1 MIAVMYVRW
10 IAMVV
15 LLIACRREPPP
26 TRERTGSAAS
36 AAAGSAAGGSAASG
50 SGAVDGGG
58 SDAVAEVEL
67 LHGVAS
73 TVQVSSTVKNRAILP
88 EHLVDGD
95 FKTAWNSVTGE
106 LVGAWF
112 EVSVE
117 DGARIRELRMTVG
130 HTGSGSKG
138 EDYFVMNPRIKA
150 VDVVADGKA
159 AGRVKLDVGRRAL
172 QIIAVPAAQ
181 RVRVVVAEVVPGSK
195 KAWREVSVSELEA
208 WGTPPPG
215 WGPPAKPRVP
225 TVEVAQAAAAANDP
239 CDGIEAERA
248 AFQEAHKNDVYTH
261 PDHSYPPACETVAV
275 TPPRDPAWPHAIQWC
290 DVYDEIYGPTT
301 CHLQL
306 GGEHGADELSLESQH
321 ASARIQVLELTT
333 ADVVPGGER
342 ELVARFGLGG
352 DEYVGVCR
360 ASPTV
365 ACTAPMQI
373 AASVWRTSFRFQ
385 GGKLVRATAE
395 GDPPPELLKPEPIAF
410 R

>member
-1 MIAVMYVRW
+1 
-10 IAMVV
+10 MVA
-15 LLIACRREPPP
+15 LLIACHREPPP
-26 TRERTGSAAS
+26 TGTGTGSAERPARGAEGS
-36 AAAGSAAGGSAASG
+36 GSAAGGSEL
-50 SGAVDGGG
+50 VDGRG
-58 SDAVAEVEL
+58 SDAVAQVEL

-73 TVQVSSTVKNRAILP
+73 TVQVSSTVKNRSILP

-106 LVGAWF
+106 LVGAWL

-117 DGARIRELRMTVG
+117 DGAHIQELRMTVG
-130 HTGSGSKG
+130 HTGTGRKG
-138 EDYFVMNPRIKA
+138 EDYFVMNPRIQA

-172 QIIAVPAAQ
+172 QIIPVPAAQ
-181 RVRVVVAEVVPGSK
+181 RVRVVVAEIVPGSK
-195 KAWREVSVSELEA
+195 KTWREISVSELEA

-225 TVEVAQAAAAANDP
+225 TVEVAQAAPAASDP
-239 CDGIEAERA
+239 CEGVEAERA

-261 PDHSYPPACETVAV
+261 PDHSYPPTCETVTVA
-275 TPPRDPAWPHAIQWC
+275 PPSDPAWPHAIAWC
-290 DVYDEIYGPTT
+290 EVNDEIYGPTT

-306 GGEHGADELSLESQH
+306 GGEHGADDFSLETGF
-321 ASARIQVLELTT
+321 ASARIKVLELTT
-333 ADVVPGGER
+333 ADAVPGGER
-342 ELVARFGLGG
+342 ELVARFALGG
-352 DEYVGVCR
+352 NEYVGVCR

-373 AASVWRTSFRFQ
+373 AANVWRTSFRFQ
-385 GGKLVRATAE
+385 GGKLVRETTE
-395 GDPPPELLKPEPIAF
+395 GEPPPEVLKPEPLAF